1 MAHTG
6 SDANERHYNRGE
18 NKPPTGRIPEGY
30 KRTVEPGALPEYKSL
45 SDFWNYIT
53 DPEADMSAIV
63 PDTSIRNPLEGA
75 EFLGGQTMGKVPQTT
90 GIRDNLTSD
99 SAWFNQQEAMDGIA
113 PKADE
118 RRDLD
123 PLQRQFVPDIGDDD
137 TGGGGTIPLAL
148 RDPDVLR
155 NLTPGAENQSEAS
168 KAAGLLAG
176 EGVGIP
182 AIGQTEGGLREN
194 PDATKEALYS
204 ALGILSPV
212 AATGTL
218 LGAGALAPAMGTTI
232 GQGAAVA
239 GAGTAGAGGLI
250 EIFRRLMQQYNK
262 RQQPQANSGRGADPA
277 AAARTPF

>member
-1 MAHTG
+1 MTDRG
-6 SDANERHYNRGE
+6 SDTNGRHYNRGE

-63 PDTSIRNPLEGA
+63 PDTSIRNPYEGA

-99 SAWFNQQEAMDGIA
+99 SAWFNQQEAM
-113 PKADE
+113 PP
-118 RRDLD
+118 
-123 PLQRQFVPDIGDDD
+123 PLPVYGDDLIGEVVPEENLGVD
-137 TGGGGTIPLAL
+137 AAPDAAVPLAL
-148 RDPDVLR
+148 RDPDALR
-155 NLTPGAENQSEAS
+155 NRTPGAVNQSPEVI
-168 KAAGLLAG
+168 AAGDLAG
-176 EGVGIP
+176 EAVDIP
-182 AIGQTEGGLREN
+182 EIGQTVGGTREN
-194 PDATKEALYS
+194 PDAAKEALYS

-218 LGAGALAPAMGTTI
+218 MGAGALAPAMGTTI

-262 RQQPQANSGRGADPA
+262 RQQPQANSGRGVDPA
-277 AAARTPF
+277 AAAGTPF